1 MNLRE
6 ITELLDLTSPPRWG
20 RSQRLAAC
28 QNVEDLRRAFA
39 RGVPRAVAD
48 FVEGGA
54 EDEVTLRR
62 NREAFERVRLI
73 PAQLRGVP
81 DVDLSSDLFGR
92 RVRMPLGLSPT
103 GVIRVVHPDGELAV
117 ARAAARAGLIYA
129 VPCMGSVLLE
139 DVAAAVPPDATLWFQ
154 LYIWRDRALTREL
167 VARARAAGYKAMV
180 VTIDTP
186 VSGARERDIA
196 NGMNIPPKLTR
207 AAAADAVRHP
217 GWWLRFARN
226 APPAFENV
234 RHRTPSA
241 ANTTTMRYTAE
252 QFDPSATWEDLGT
265 VLDGWDGPVIAKG
278 VLSPQDAERALAAGA
293 TGIMVSNH
301 GGRQLD
307 RAPATLE
314 VLGEIVQA
322 VGDRA
327 VVMLDSGVRRGG
339 DIAAA
344 LALGAR
350 ACFVGRP
357 YLYGLGAGGETGV
370 SRALEPLEGELRRT
384 FTLLGVSTPAELGG
398 DVIGRAD
405 HNAVVPG

>member
-1 MNLRE
+1 MNVRE

-28 QNVEDLRRAFA
+28 RNVEDLRRAFA

-73 PAQLRGVP
+73 PAQLGGVT
-81 DVDLSSDLFGR
+81 DVDLSTDLFGR
-92 RVRMPLGLSPT
+92 RVSMPLGLSPT

-139 DVAAAVPPDATLWFQ
+139 DVAAAVPPDAALWFQ
-154 LYIWRDRALTREL
+154 LYIWRDRGLTREL
-167 VARARAAGYKAMV
+167 VARARAAGYQAIV

-196 NGMNIPPKLTR
+196 NGMNVPPKLTR

-217 GWWLRFARN
+217 GWWLRFARS

-241 ANTTTMRYTAE
+241 ANTTTMRYIAE

-265 VLDGWDGPVIAKG
+265 VLEEWDGPVIAKG

-293 TGIMVSNH
+293 TGIIVSNH

-370 SRALEPLEGELRRT
+370 SRALELLEGELRRT

-398 DVIGRAD
+398 EVIGRAD
-405 HNAVVPG
+405 HSAVVPE

>member
-1 MNLRE
+1 MNVRE
-6 ITELLDLTSPPRWG
+6 ITELLDLTSPPSWG
-20 RSQRLAAC
+20 RSRRLAASR
-28 QNVEDLRRAFA
+28 NVEDLRRAFA
-39 RGVPRAVAD
+39 RSVPRAVAD

-54 EDEVTLRR
+54 EDEVTVGR
-62 NREAFERVRLI
+62 NRAAFESVRLV
-73 PAQLRGVP
+73 PRQLRGVP
-81 DVDLSSDLFGR
+81 EVDLSTELFGR
-92 RVRMPLGLSPT
+92 RVSMPLGLSPT
-103 GVIRVVHPDGELAV
+103 GAIRVVHPDGELAV
-117 ARAAARAGLIYA
+117 ARAAARAGLVYA

-180 VTIDTP
+180 VTVDTP
-186 VSGARERDIA
+186 LSGARERDMA

-217 GWWLRFARN
+217 GWWIRFARN

-241 ANTTTMRYTAE
+241 ANTTAMRYTAE
-252 QFDPSATWEDLGT
+252 QFDPSATWDDLGT

-278 VLSPQDAERALAAGA
+278 VLSAQDAERALDAGA

-307 RAPATLE
+307 RAPATLDVLAE
-314 VLGEIVQA
+314 VVQA

-327 VVMLDSGVRRGG
+327 EVLIDSGVRRGG

-344 LALGAR
+344 LARGAR

-357 YLYGLGAGGETGV
+357 YLYGLGAGGEAGV
-370 SRALEPLEGELRRT
+370 SRALELLEGEMRRT
-384 FTLLGVSTPAELGG
+384 FTLLGVRTPAELQG
-398 DVIGRAD
+398 DVLELPARVALS
-405 HNAVVPG
+405 